1 VAEVKNIEDKIKAL
15 RFAQDVISTLQQ
27 INPVPVN
34 PHDVAMLSELIVDL
48 VEIREEQSLS

>member
-1 VAEVKNIEDKIKAL
+1 VAEVKRIEDKIKAL
-15 RFAQDVISTLQQ
+15 RFAQDVIASLQQ
-27 INPVPVN
+27 VNPVPVN